1 MLSCTPWC
9 LDWLCSMCKKQP
21 FLLRVLSSDPF
32 NFCVRWATTRQ
43 QTGQSH
49 GTGRDTAPHAHRI
62 QSSWHA
68 RALISAATT
77 FAARGWRRLGR
88 RQLGQRRLGRQRRLR
103 LGASGRQCA
112 EVWRRECCSCVP
124 TVRRRTDRR
133 PRSLVGLNPP
143 EVATSSDP
151 PSTHSRHLHRHR
163 LFRSLGKGCWHV
175 ADPPG
180 AFRARKGFCC
190 AGVSLV
196 V

>member
-1 MLSCTPWC
+1 MWSRPGSPLGFLGGSTECVIMLSCTPWC

-62 QSSWHA
+62 PSPWHA

-77 FAARGWRRLGR
+77 FCCARVAAARSAAARSAAAGAAAAGLEARA
-88 RQLGQRRLGRQRRLR
+88 
-103 LGASGRQCA
+103 ASGRQCA
-112 EVWRRECCSCVP
+112 EVWRRECCHCDP

-143 EVATSSDP
+143 
-151 PSTHSRHLHRHR
+151 
-163 LFRSLGKGCWHV
+163 
-175 ADPPG
+175 
-180 AFRARKGFCC
+180 
-190 AGVSLV
+190 GVER
-196 V
+196 